1 MGGSSSKPKKTPVPE
16 ISQIDRAVLDLKNAR
31 DRLHR
36 YRKKLEQ
43 DEEKLV
49 AQAKKA
55 KEAGKKEKA
64 IGLLRL
70 RKYKQAQASSCES
83 QLLNVLQLVETIDS
97 KQNEAQVLSAL
108 AAGKD
113 TLKKM
118 HAETTVDDVLNL
130 MDEVRE
136 EIEVE
141 HEINAILNEVP
152 NLSPEDE
159 DAVAAELEALQ
170 KEMEGTTT
178 TIPNLPVAPDTKLPT
193 IKLPEEKV
201 PQKEARVAVLG

>member
-170 KEMEGTTT
+170 QEMEGTTT

-201 PQKEARVAVLG
+201 PQKEPRVAVLG

>member
-1 MGGSSSKPKKTPVPE
+1 MGGSSSKPKKTPVPD

-36 YRKKLEQ
+36 YRKKLEL
-43 DEEKLV
+43 DEDKLV
-49 AQAKKA
+49 VQAKKA

-113 TLKKM
+113 SLKKM

-152 NLSPEDE
+152 SLSPEDE

-170 KEMEGTTT
+170 KEMEGTAT
-178 TIPNLPVAPDTKLPT
+178 TIPNLPVAPSTKLPT

-201 PQKEARVAVLG
+201 PQKETRVAVLG

>member
-16 ISQIDRAVLDLKNAR
+16 ISPIDRAVLDLKNAR

-97 KQNEAQVLSAL
+97 KQNEAEVLSAL

-170 KEMEGTTT
+170 QEMEGTTT